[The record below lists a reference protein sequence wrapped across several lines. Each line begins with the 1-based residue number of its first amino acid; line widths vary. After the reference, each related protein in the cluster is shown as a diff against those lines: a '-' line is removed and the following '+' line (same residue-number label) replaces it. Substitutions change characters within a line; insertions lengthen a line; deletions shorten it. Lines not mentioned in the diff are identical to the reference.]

1 LKESSGFLNRA
12 GSGATRERNPFNSP
26 YKGDIGKSIF
36 FFKNFKQLIV
46 SLLQYDTFNLKKA

>member
-1 LKESSGFLNRA
+1 VAVSSTGPAQGQRV
-12 GSGATRERNPFNSP
+12 ERNPFNLP

-46 SLLQYDTFNLKKA
+46 SLLQYDTFT